1 MADPQ
6 SEDPVARQSTRL
18 ATVAV
23 MGAQTTLDPLQMKNW
38 TPNSTYGGHAFG
50 FIKGRNGVTDPF
62 ASFLAA
68 RDRLLPEIEKISPY
82 ALVSAD
88 DPPVYLV
95 YAAPPDLGKPAR
107 DPTHS
112 ANFGVKLQERL
123 GEVGVDC
130 ELAYPGA
137 TGMTH
142 ATVADYLRAALS
154 NRQ

>member
-23 MGAQTTLDPLQMKNW
+23 MGAQTSLDPLQMKNW

-68 RDRLLPEIEKISPY
+68 RDRLLPEIEKVSPY

-130 ELAYPGA
+130 ELAYPGG

-142 ATVADYLRAALS
+142 TTVADYLRAALS